1 MNKKDIECRFCK
13 YFTIKTPWVGRHD
26 TAYTVSVAVLTSRSF
41 KVNNFHVIQ
50 KPMCDFLL
58 VINGNLNHISHR
70 YRNTA
75 TYSFKHAI
83 QNCDQTAADGHI
95 VTIDSL

>member
-1 MNKKDIECRFCK
+1 
-13 YFTIKTPWVGRHD
+13 
-26 TAYTVSVAVLTSRSF
+26 
-41 KVNNFHVIQ
+41 
-50 KPMCDFLL
+50 MCDFLL

-83 QNCDQTAADGHI
+83 QNCDQTAADGQI